1 MPVPVAGSFFS
12 PQPLANHFSPH
23 SSSGASS
30 PSHSV
35 PASQQQSQSHSHSRS
50 QSLTPAEQHMRAQG
64 GHAEGQQEGEQ
75 IDGLSQQQHP
85 HDYEEKKEVSSHSQQ
100 MLLQNGYHGHG
111 HSDSFF
117 SAPFAPA
124 TVIGAHANAMGM
136 SLHPPAASADP
147 LLSRLESGPGAAAPG
162 GPSMNGALSSSQS
175 SLSAAA
181 QVHPLSSPSA
191 AAASSA
197 LQAGAVYQ
205 SAAVSL
211 PKDAPRLTLVDGVRV
226 FGATEAVR
234 AHSRALLVRAEPAS
248 ALLTS
253 KLIGGLCGNFGSLQL
268 FSLHVAR
275 LGGPAALVQF
285 QTGEAAREAVA
296 VLNNLQLQLTRH
308 DDGAGAGSE
317 PGVPAAPSVVTLR
330 LEFVRDDGPGRPAL
344 QMIPRISAV
353 VMGKPQQQ
361 QVQQPANQQLQHS
374 SFQGLPGAEF
384 VSPRLSPHY
393 F

>member
-1 MPVPVAGSFFS
+1 
-12 PQPLANHFSPH
+12 
-23 SSSGASS
+23 
-30 PSHSV
+30 
-35 PASQQQSQSHSHSRS
+35 
-50 QSLTPAEQHMRAQG
+50 
-64 GHAEGQQEGEQ
+64 
-75 IDGLSQQQHP
+75 
-85 HDYEEKKEVSSHSQQ
+85 
-100 MLLQNGYHGHG
+100 
-111 HSDSFF
+111 
-117 SAPFAPA
+117 
-124 TVIGAHANAMGM
+124 
-136 SLHPPAASADP
+136 
-147 LLSRLESGPGAAAPG
+147 
-162 GPSMNGALSSSQS
+162 MNGALSSSSQS

-181 QVHPLSSPSA
+181 QVHPLSASPA
-191 AAASSA
+191 AAASA

-226 FGATEAVR
+226 FGATDAVP

-285 QTGEAAREAVA
+285 QTSEAAREAVA
-296 VLNNLQLQLTRH
+296 VLDHLQLRLTRH

-330 LEFVRDDGPGRPAL
+330 LEFVRDDEPGRPAL

-361 QVQQPANQQLQHS
+361 QQLQHSNQQLQHS